1 MNKVSN
7 ETLKQGVVG
16 FIGLAI
22 EYFKEHDL
30 LKDHMMTIIAYAAEV
45 ILSKGMDDDEFDEV
59 SRSFRTYLGDVHNEV
74 KKLKNI
80 TYQNVN

>member
-22 EYFKEHDL
+22 EYFEEHDL

-59 SRSFRTYLGDVHNEV
+59 SRSFRRYLGDVHNEV
-74 KKLKNI
+74 KKLKSI
-80 TYQNVN
+80 TNQNVN